1 MLWTKILAVIVVL
14 ALLGGLLYLGSRIP
28 PNDSGSDG

>member
-1 MLWTKILAVIVVL
+1 MFLAKLLAIVVVV

-28 PNDSGSDG
+28 PSGNSGDG

>member
-1 MLWTKILAVIVVL
+1 MLWTKILAILFVL
-14 ALLGGLLYLGSRIP
+14 GLVGGLLYLGSRIP

>member
-1 MLWTKILAVIVVL
+1 MLWAKILGVVIVL
-14 ALLGGLLYLGSRIP
+14 ALLGGLLYLGGRIP